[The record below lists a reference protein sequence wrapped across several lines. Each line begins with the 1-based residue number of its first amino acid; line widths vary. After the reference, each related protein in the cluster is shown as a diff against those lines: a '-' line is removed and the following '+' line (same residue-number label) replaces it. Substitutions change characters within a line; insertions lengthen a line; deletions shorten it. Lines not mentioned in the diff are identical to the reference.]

1 MPRGTH
7 TVAVVLLAALPFTSP
22 SSPPAP
28 TPRRHS
34 GPPTRTHTLPRRPS
48 ARPLTPETL
57 SRHPRRPLETHPIPH
72 THASSQKSPSL
83 KFPTACVYGLCSRVA
98 RLPARPH
105 TQRRLRI
112 HLHTHRPT
120 STPLQHP
127 RTQYAMQFP
136 YITPIHIL
144 LQLSLQSHKGK
155 NKTQNQ
161 QSHRHPCLATLKPL
175 PSQRPKT
182 GPRSTPEEW
191 RATSPP
197 SKRGDPKAHSPKG
210 TLIPPSDAP
219 KKDLPLKSPSPE
231 IGPSKRR
238 VRESIEAL
246 LGDVNYRAVSSSF
259 TC

>member
-83 KFPTACVYGLCSRVA
+83 KFPTACVYGLCSR
-98 RLPARPH
+98 
-105 TQRRLRI
+105 
-112 HLHTHRPT
+112 
-120 STPLQHP
+120 
-127 RTQYAMQFP
+127 
-136 YITPIHIL
+136 
-144 LQLSLQSHKGK
+144 LSLQSHKGK

-161 QSHRHPCLATLKPL
+161 QSHRHPCLAQLKPL

>member
-161 QSHRHPCLATLKPL
+161 QSHRHPRLATLKPL
-175 PSQRPKT
+175 RAKDRKPVPEAPQKSR
-182 GPRSTPEEW
+182 GPRP
-191 RATSPP
+191 R
-197 SKRGDPKAHSPKG
+197 
-210 TLIPPSDAP
+210 
-219 KKDLPLKSPSPE
+219 PLKGETPKPTPQKE
-231 IGPSKRR
+231 
-238 VRESIEAL
+238 L
-246 LGDVNYRAVSSSF
+246 
-259 TC
+259 